1 MRSLVRIENNRVVYE
16 NPRDYSGVIDLEDL
30 SHRTNYRVS
39 ELARLLGL
47 STRQLQRDFND
58 GLGVTPKYWLR
69 EQRMRH
75 VYALVCDGFRLKQVA
90 AMTGFR
96 KYENFV
102 NEVKAF
108 YGVSPQ
114 KLSDFEQD
122 SN

>member
-39 ELARLLGL
+39 ELARVLGL

-58 GLGVTPKYWLR
+58 GLGITPKYWLR

-75 VYALVCDGFRLKQVA
+75 VYALRVDASKFSYRNIGMYLYFNELCVSKRDAHCKATYFRP
-90 AMTGFR
+90 R
-96 KYENFV
+96 
-102 NEVKAF
+102 
-108 YGVSPQ
+108 
-114 KLSDFEQD
+114 
-122 SN
+122 

>member
-1 MRSLVRIENNRVVYE
+1 MEKNRVVYE
-16 NPRDYSGVIDLEDL
+16 NPRDYSDVIDLAHL

-39 ELARLLGL
+39 ELARVLGL

-75 VYALVCDGFRLKQVA
+75 VYALICDGFRLKQVA
-90 AMTGFR
+90 AITGFR

-108 YGVSPQ
+108 YGVPPQ
-114 KLSDFEQD
+114 KLSDCEKG
-122 SN
+122 